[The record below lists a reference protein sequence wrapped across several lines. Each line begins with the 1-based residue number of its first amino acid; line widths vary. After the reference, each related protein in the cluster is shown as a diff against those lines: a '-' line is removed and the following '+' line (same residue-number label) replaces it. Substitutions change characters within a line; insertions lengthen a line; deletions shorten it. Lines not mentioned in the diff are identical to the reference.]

1 MAAWCRRGKGTQQ
14 DEIVVMV
21 HVQPGAKVTAAA
33 GEYDGVLK
41 VRLAAPPVDGK
52 ANEALCQW
60 LAAALGLPRR
70 SVSLKSGQTSRRKT
84 LVLAAAGRDPD
95 AVAAVLLATGG

>member
-1 MAAWCRRGKGTQQ
+1 MAAWCRRGKGSGQ

-21 HVQPGAKVTAAA
+21 HVQPGARTTAAA

-41 VRLAAPPVDGK
+41 IRLAAPPVDGK

-60 LAAALGLPRR
+60 LAASLGLPRR
-70 SVSLKSGQTSRRKT
+70 SVTLKSGQASRRKT

-95 AVAAVLLATGG
+95 EVAATLLATGS